1 LNTYTILIILYHMKK
16 PEHDLRNNYAVY
28 LQLGMILTLI
38 LFIVLFRA
46 ELNLNHDISFETPD
60 QELIEMEEIVQT
72 EQINK
77 PPPPPRP
84 PVPVEVP
91 NDEIIDDV
99 DLNLDASLDLD
110 MALDLPP
117 PPPTARQEVI
127 EDEEPTIFLI
137 VEEDPELIG
146 GIAGLQ
152 RRIKY
157 PDMAIRMGISGRVY
171 LQFIVDEKG
180 NVIDPVVTRSLGG
193 GTDEAALDAIRTAK
207 FKPGKQRGKP
217 VKVQYTMFVT
227 FQIR

>member
-1 LNTYTILIILYHMKK
+1 
-16 PEHDLRNNYAVY
+16 
-28 LQLGMILTLI
+28 MILALLAFI
-38 LFIVLFRA
+38 LLFRA
-46 ELNLNHDISFETPD
+46 ELSLSPDIEFEAHE
-60 QELIEMEEIVQT
+60 QELIEMEEVIQT

-77 PPPPPRP
+77 PPPIRP
-84 PVPVEVP
+84 LVPVEVP
-91 NDEIIDDV
+91 NDEIIDDL

-117 PPPTARQEVI
+117 PPSDATETAI
-127 EDEEPTIFLI
+127 EDDEPEFFIV

-152 RRIKY
+152 KSIRY
-157 PDMAIRMGISGRVY
+157 PEMAIKMGITGRVY

-180 NVIDPVVTRSLGG
+180 NVVDPVVTRPLGG
-193 GTDEAALDAIRTAK
+193 GTDEAALEAIKKAK

-217 VKVQYTMFVT
+217 VKVQYSMFVT

>member
-1 LNTYTILIILYHMKK
+1 MKK
-16 PEHDLRNNYAVY
+16 PEHDLRNNYAVH
-28 LQLGMILTLI
+28 LQIGMILTLA

-46 ELNLNHDISFETPD
+46 DLNLNQDINFETPE

-72 EQINK
+72 EQIEK
-77 PPPPPRP
+77 PIPPMRP

-91 NDEIIDDV
+91 NDEIIDDL

-117 PPPTARQEVI
+117 PPSDDTGLVI
-127 EDEEPTIFLI
+127 EDDEPEIFLV

-152 RRIKY
+152 KRIRY
-157 PDMAIRMGISGRVY
+157 PDMAIKMNITGRVY
-171 LQFIVDEKG
+171 LQFVVDEQG
-180 NVIDPVVTRSLGG
+180 NVVDPVVTRPLGG
-193 GTDEAALDAIRTAK
+193 GTDEAAIEAIRTAK

-217 VKVQYTMFVT
+217 VKVQYSMFVT

>member
-1 LNTYTILIILYHMKK
+1 MKK
-16 PEHDLRNNYAVY
+16 PEHDLRHHYAVH
-28 LQLGMILTLI
+28 LQIGMILTL
-38 LFIVLFRA
+38 LVFIVLFRS
-46 ELNLNHDISFETPD
+46 ELSLNQDIVFEAQE

-72 EQINK
+72 EQLEK
-77 PPPPPRP
+77 PIPPMRP

-91 NDEIIDDV
+91 NDEIIDDI

-110 MALDLPP
+110 MALDMPP
-117 PPPTARQEVI
+117 PPSNATETEI
-127 EDEEPTIFLI
+127 EDDEPEFFLV

-152 RRIKY
+152 KNIRY

-171 LQFIVDEKG
+171 LQFIVDEQG

-193 GTDEAALDAIRTAK
+193 GTDEAALEAIKKAK

-217 VKVQYTMFVT
+217 VKVQYSMFVT

>member
-1 LNTYTILIILYHMKK
+1 MKK
-16 PEHDLRNNYAVY
+16 PEHDLRNNYAVH
-28 LQLGMILTLI
+28 LQLGMILTLT

-46 ELNLNHDISFETPD
+46 ELNLNQNINFDMPD

-77 PPPPPRP
+77 PPPPIRP

-91 NDEIIDDV
+91 NDEIIDDL

-117 PPPTARQEVI
+117 PPSNSTLEAV
-127 EDEEPTIFLI
+127 EDDEPEFFII

-152 RRIKY
+152 KRIKY
-157 PDMAIRMGISGRVY
+157 PDMAIRMGVSGRVY
-171 LQFIVDEKG
+171 LQFIVDEQG
-180 NVIDPVVTRSLGG
+180 NVLNPVVTRSLGA
-193 GTDEAALDAIRTAK
+193 GTDEAALEAIRTAK

-217 VKVQYTMFVT
+217 VKVQYQMYVT

>member
-1 LNTYTILIILYHMKK
+1 MKK
-16 PEHDLRNNYAVY
+16 PEHDLRHHYAVHF
-28 LQLGMILTLI
+28 QIGMILALLAFI
-38 LFIVLFRA
+38 LLFRA
-46 ELNLNHDISFETPD
+46 ELSLSPDIEFEAHE
-60 QELIEMEEIVQT
+60 QELIEMEEVIQT

-77 PPPPPRP
+77 PPPIRP
-84 PVPVEVP
+84 LVPVEVP
-91 NDEIIDDV
+91 NDEIIDDL

-117 PPPTARQEVI
+117 PPSDATETAI
-127 EDEEPTIFLI
+127 EDDEPEFFIV

-152 RRIKY
+152 KSIRY
-157 PDMAIRMGISGRVY
+157 PEMAIKMGITGRVY

-180 NVIDPVVTRSLGG
+180 NVVDPVVTRPLGG
-193 GTDEAALDAIRTAK
+193 GTDEAALEAIKKAK

-217 VKVQYTMFVT
+217 VKVQYSMFVT

>member
-1 LNTYTILIILYHMKK
+1 MKK
-16 PEHDLRNNYAVY
+16 PEHDLRNNYAVH
-28 LQLGMILTLI
+28 LQVGMVLTLA

-46 ELNLNHDISFETPD
+46 DLNLNQEIRFDTPEQD
-60 QELIEMEEIVQT
+60 LIEMEEIVQT

-77 PPPPPRP
+77 PPPPIRP

-91 NDEIIDDV
+91 NDEIIDDL

-117 PPPTARQEVI
+117 PPSESVQTAI
-127 EDEEPTIFLI
+127 EDDEPDIFLV

-152 RRIKY
+152 KRIKY
-157 PDMAIRMGISGRVY
+157 PDMAVRMGITGRVY
-171 LQFIVDEKG
+171 LQFVVDEQG
-180 NVIDPVVTRSLGG
+180 NVIDPVVTRPLGG
-193 GTDEAALDAIRTAK
+193 GTDEAALEAIRTAK

-217 VKVQYTMFVT
+217 VKVQYSMFVT